1 MMRTDLST
9 LYRSLLLTLCLVSP
23 GSLAW
28 RNMAEAQATGAV
40 VTDTVTQDQVIAQ
53 VLASN
58 NRLAA
63 MTFMEKASR
72 EKIGP
77 AGAWDDPMLMLGVQ
91 NIPTNWKIKED
102 PMTMKMLGL
111 SWQIPY
117 AGDKGLARK
126 AAQAEAE
133 GYHAD
138 REDQVLLL
146 VSAAKT
152 AYADL
157 YYRGQALNALAAQYE
172 LLDQLV
178 ASIRSKLEVNQ
189 AGQEDLLSAQ
199 TELWRLQS
207 DLLMAEADLDKTKF
221 DLNAMR
227 GVGLERP
234 IAALSPPPTDS
245 IPMTADLWIAQAKD
259 NNPQLKKLAAQSRSY
274 QFSARSNRR
283 MSWPMLNLS
292 GAYGFRTGY
301 DIGLHGE
308 SMGPRKNM
316 ITILGTISVP
326 IFAWRSQRSMA
337 RSMDQMKASSDAEQV
352 QAGREIEAKVRTL
365 HLSALHGRQSI
376 GLYANNII
384 PVSQNAYESALSG
397 YKANRTS
404 MTSVLNLALAVYRN
418 KLAMYQLSFQL
429 AQTMAEL
436 GQVIGR
442 AEQPAGSDVRN

>member
-1 MMRTDLST
+1 MMNTGL
-9 LYRSLLLTLCLVSP
+9 RSLGRGISHALSLTLFCGLVWTP
-23 GSLAW
+23 
-28 RNMAEAQATGAV
+28 RPQAQVGGAV
-40 VTDTVTQDQVIAQ
+40 VTDTVTQEQVIAQ
-53 VLASN
+53 VLAQN

-63 MTFMEKASR
+63 ATFMEKASR

-117 AGDKGLARK
+117 AGDKGLAKK
-126 AAQAEAE
+126 AARAVAE
-133 GYHAD
+133 GSSAD
-138 REDQVLLL
+138 REDQILLL

-157 YYRGQALNALAAQYE
+157 YYRGQALSALAAQYE

-178 ASIRSKLEVNQ
+178 SSIRSKLQVNQ

-227 GVGLERP
+227 GADIERP
-234 IAALSPPPTDS
+234 IAALSPPQTDS
-245 IPMTADLWIAQAKD
+245 IPMTADGWISRAKE

-274 QFSARSNRR
+274 QFSASSNRR

-308 SMGPRKNM
+308 STGPRKNM

-326 IFAWRSQRSMA
+326 IFAGRSQRSMA

-352 QAGREIEAKVRTL
+352 QAGREIEAKIRTL
-365 HLSALHGRQSI
+365 HLSALHGQQSV

-429 AQTMAEL
+429 AQTMAEV
-436 GQVIGR
+436 GQVIGK
-442 AEQPAGSDVRN
+442 ASLPAASEVRK